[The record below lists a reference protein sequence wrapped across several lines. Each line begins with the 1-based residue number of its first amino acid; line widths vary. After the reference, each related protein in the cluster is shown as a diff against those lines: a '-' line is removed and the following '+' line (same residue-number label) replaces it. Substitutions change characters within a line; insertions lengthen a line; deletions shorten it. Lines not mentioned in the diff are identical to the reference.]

1 MKKII
6 LSAVAVLAFG
16 SANAQDV
23 KFGAKAALNVA
34 TLTGDVDDAASI
46 IGFQVGGFAEF
57 KLSEKFAFQPELLYS
72 TQGIKE
78 SGSEIVE
85 GYLVEADMT
94 TKLGYINLPLMIK
107 YYATPKFNLEFGPQ
121 IGFLIS
127 AKVDAD
133 YTVYVDGMAV
143 PGSESIDVKDQ
154 ASSVDFGLNFGLGY
168 DFTEKFSAGVR
179 YNLGLSN
186 VYDQEG
192 SDASAKNSVFSVA
205 VGYKF

>member
-1 MKKII
+1 MKKIV

-16 SANAQDV
+16 FTNAQDV

-34 TLTGDVDDAASI
+34 TLTGDVDDASSI

-72 TQGIKE
+72 VQGLKE
-78 SGSEIVE
+78 STTETVE
-85 GYLVEADMT
+85 GYLADAKMT
-94 TKLGYINLPLMIK
+94 TKLGYINVPLMIK

-121 IGFLIS
+121 IGFLLS
-127 AKVDAD
+127 AKGDVD
-133 YTVYVDGMAV
+133 YTVYVEGMAIS
-143 PGSESIDVKDQ
+143 GSDSIDFKDQ

-168 DFTEKFSAGVR
+168 DFTEKFSAGLR

-186 VYDQEG
+186 VYDIEG